1 MNPLKKLYCRA
12 FQTVFRIALPIL
24 PYRNPVIL
32 HSMAEIPG
40 ALNAKRLHR
49 PLLVTDK
56 SIREL
61 GLTRDLERVL
71 KEHQISCAIYDG
83 TRPNPTT
90 DMVMEALRIYRENRC
105 DSIIAFGGGSPMDCA
120 KAMLYFGKKLG
131 APGEITFAAV
141 PTTAGTGSEVTS
153 FAVLTDPVRGIKY
166 PLVDDGLLP
175 DQAIL
180 DPALLAGVP
189 PAVTADTGMDVLAHA
204 AEAYV
209 ARGAT
214 PYSDALAEKAFT
226 LAWANLP
233 AAFAATGDSPAKGEM
248 LLASNL
254 AGLAFNAAGL
264 GLCHSLAHAL
274 GGRFHVPHGRLNALI
289 FPHVLTYNAA
299 GRESAAKYAHLAGL
313 CGLAPTPRA
322 LSAGW
327 SRLRARLGLPDRLA
341 ACGVEAKKLHA
352 ALDELAAAALG
363 DLCAPSNPRRPSAED
378 VRALLKEL
386 A

>member
-1 MNPLKKLYCRA
+1 MEQFAVK
-12 FQTVFRIALPIL
+12 
-24 PYRNPVIL
+24 PVITFGGGAL
-32 HSMAEIPG
+32 AALEELPEGKVLVVTDSFLAKSGLLDRVLAHLKGRRVEVFDRVVPDPPVDLMAEG
-40 ALNAKRLHR
+40 ARALAEFR
-49 PLLVTDK
+49 P
-56 SIREL
+56 
-61 GLTRDLERVL
+61 
-71 KEHQISCAIYDG
+71 
-83 TRPNPTT
+83 
-90 DMVMEALRIYRENRC
+90 EAVV
-105 DSIIAFGGGSPMDCA
+105 AFGGGSPMDCA

-189 PAVTADTGMDVLAHA
+189 PAVTADTGMDVLTHA
-204 AEAYV
+204 AEAYA
-209 ARGAT
+209 ARGAS

-226 LAWANLP
+226 LAWRNLP
-233 AAFAATGDSPAKGEM
+233 PAFAGDGEARGRM

-274 GGRFHVPHGRLNALI
+274 GGKFHAPHGRLNALI

-299 GRESAAKYAHLAGL
+299 GRETAARYGRLAGL
-313 CGLAPTPRA
+313 CGLAATPRA

-327 SRLRARLGLPDRLA
+327 SRLRGRLGLPDRLA

-352 ALDELAAAALG
+352 NLDELAAAALG
-363 DLCAPSNPRRPSAED
+363 DLCAPSNPRSASAED
-378 VRALLKEL
+378 VKALLKEL

>member
-1 MNPLKKLYCRA
+1 MEQFAVK
-12 FQTVFRIALPIL
+12 
-24 PYRNPVIL
+24 PVITFGT
-32 HSMAEIPG
+32 G
-40 ALNAKRLHR
+40 ALAALE
-49 PLLVTDK
+49 
-56 SIREL
+56 EL
-61 GLTRDLERVL
+61 PGERVL
-71 KEHQISCAIYDG
+71 VITDG
-83 TRPNPTT
+83 FLAKSGLLDKVLAHLKGRTVEIFDQVVPDPPIDLVAKGAR
-90 DMVMEALRIYRENRC
+90 ALADFKPRTVV
-105 DSIIAFGGGSPMDCA
+105 AFGGGSPMDCA
-120 KAMLYFGKKLG
+120 KAMLLFGKKLG

-141 PTTAGTGSEVTS
+141 PTTAGTGSEATS

-166 PLVDDGLLP
+166 PLVDDELLP

-189 PAVTADTGMDVLAHA
+189 PAVTADTGMDVLTHA

-209 ARGAT
+209 AKGAS

-226 LAWANLP
+226 LAWENLRP
-233 AAFAATGDSPAKGEM
+233 AWESQGESRAKRQM

-254 AGLAFNAAGL
+254 AGMAFNAAGL

-299 GRESAAKYAHLAGL
+299 GRETAAKYAHLAGL

-341 ACGVEAKKLHA
+341 ACGVEAGKLHA

>member
-1 MNPLKKLYCRA
+1 MEQFAVK
-12 FQTVFRIALPIL
+12 
-24 PYRNPVIL
+24 PVITFGG
-32 HSMAEIPG
+32 G
-40 ALNAKRLHR
+40 ALAALEELPEGKVLVITDGFLAKSGLLDKVLAHLKGRTVEIFDQVVPDP
-49 PLLVTDK
+49 PLDLVAK
-56 SIREL
+56 GAR
-61 GLTRDLERVL
+61 
-71 KEHQISCAIYDG
+71 
-83 TRPNPTT
+83 
-90 DMVMEALRIYRENRC
+90 ALA
-105 DSIIAFGGGSPMDCA
+105 DFGPQAVVAFGGGSPMDCA
-120 KAMLYFGKKLG
+120 KAMLVFGKKLG
-131 APGEITFAAV
+131 ALGEITFAAV

-166 PLVDDGLLP
+166 PLVDDELLP

-189 PAVTADTGMDVLAHA
+189 PAVTADTGMDVLTHA
-204 AEAYV
+204 AEAYA
-209 ARGAT
+209 ARGAS

-226 LAWANLP
+226 LAWDNLRP
-233 AAFAATGDSPAKGEM
+233 AWESQGESRAKRQM

-274 GGRFHVPHGRLNALI
+274 GGKFHVPHGRLNALI
-289 FPHVLTYNAA
+289 FPHVLRFNAA
-299 GRESAAKYAHLAGL
+299 GKEAAAKYGQLARL
-313 CGLAPTPRA
+313 CGLAPNPRA
-322 LSAGW
+322 LAAGW
-327 SRLRARLGLPDRLA
+327 NRLRSQLKLPDRLT
-341 ACGVEAKKLHA
+341 ACGVETRQLHA

>member
-1 MNPLKKLYCRA
+1 MEQFAVK
-12 FQTVFRIALPIL
+12 
-24 PYRNPVIL
+24 PVITFGG
-32 HSMAEIPG
+32 G
-40 ALNAKRLHR
+40 ALAALE
-49 PLLVTDK
+49 
-56 SIREL
+56 EL
-61 GLTRDLERVL
+61 PGERVL
-71 KEHQISCAIYDG
+71 VV
-83 TRPNPTT
+83 T
-90 DMVMEALRIYRENRC
+90 DSFLAESGLLDMALAHLKGRRVEVFRQVVP
-105 DSIIAFGGGSPMDCA
+105 DPPLDLVAKGARALADFGPRAVVAFGGGSPMDCA

-189 PAVTADTGMDVLAHA
+189 PAVTADTGMDVLTHA
-204 AEAYV
+204 AEAY
-209 ARGAT
+209 AAKGAS

-226 LAWANLP
+226 LAWENLRP
-233 AAFAATGDSPAKGEM
+233 AWESQGESRAKRQM

-299 GRESAAKYAHLAGL
+299 GRETAAKYAHLAGL

>member
-1 MNPLKKLYCRA
+1 MEQFAVKPVITFGGGALAALEELPGEKVLVVTDSFLAESGLLDMALAHLKGRRVE
-12 FQTVFRIALPIL
+12 VFRQVVPDPPLDLVAKGARALADFGP
-24 PYRNPVIL
+24 RTV
-32 HSMAEIPG
+32 
-40 ALNAKRLHR
+40 
-49 PLLVTDK
+49 V
-56 SIREL
+56 
-61 GLTRDLERVL
+61 
-71 KEHQISCAIYDG
+71 
-83 TRPNPTT
+83 
-90 DMVMEALRIYRENRC
+90 
-105 DSIIAFGGGSPMDCA
+105 AFGGGSPMDCA

-189 PAVTADTGMDVLAHA
+189 PAVTADTGMDVLTHA

-209 ARGAT
+209 AKGAS

-226 LAWANLP
+226 LAWENLRP
-233 AAFAATGDSPAKGEM
+233 AWESQGESRARRQM

-254 AGLAFNAAGL
+254 AGMAFNAAGL
-264 GLCHSLAHAL
+264 GLCHSLAHSL
-274 GGRFHVPHGRLNALI
+274 GGKFHVPHGRLNALI
-289 FPHVLTYNAA
+289 FPHVLRFNAA
-299 GRESAAKYAHLAGL
+299 GKEAAAKYGQLARL
-313 CGLAPTPRA
+313 CGLAPNPRA

>member
-1 MNPLKKLYCRA
+1 MEQFAVKPVITFGGGALAALEELPGEKVLVVTDSFLAESGLLDMALAHLKGRRVE
-12 FQTVFRIALPIL
+12 VFRQVVPDPPLDLVAKGARALADFGP
-24 PYRNPVIL
+24 RTV
-32 HSMAEIPG
+32 
-40 ALNAKRLHR
+40 
-49 PLLVTDK
+49 V
-56 SIREL
+56 
-61 GLTRDLERVL
+61 
-71 KEHQISCAIYDG
+71 
-83 TRPNPTT
+83 
-90 DMVMEALRIYRENRC
+90 
-105 DSIIAFGGGSPMDCA
+105 AFGGGSPMDCA

-189 PAVTADTGMDVLAHA
+189 PAVTADTGMDVLTHA

-209 ARGAT
+209 AKGAS

-226 LAWANLP
+226 LAWENLRP
-233 AAFAATGDSPAKGEM
+233 AWESQGESRAKRQM

-299 GRESAAKYAHLAGL
+299 GRETAAKYAHLAGL

>member
-1 MNPLKKLYCRA
+1 MEQFAVKPVITFGGGALAALEELPGEKVLVVTDSFLAESGLLDMALAHLKGRRVE
-12 FQTVFRIALPIL
+12 VFRQVVPAPPLDL
-24 PYRNPVIL
+24 V
-32 HSMAEIPG
+32 AKG
-40 ALNAKRLHR
+40 ARARADVGPR
-49 PLLVTDK
+49 TV
-56 SIREL
+56 
-61 GLTRDLERVL
+61 V
-71 KEHQISCAIYDG
+71 
-83 TRPNPTT
+83 
-90 DMVMEALRIYRENRC
+90 
-105 DSIIAFGGGSPMDCA
+105 AFGGGSPMDCA

-189 PAVTADTGMDVLAHA
+189 PAVTADTGMDVLTHA
-204 AEAYV
+204 AEAY
-209 ARGAT
+209 AAKGAS

-226 LAWANLP
+226 LAWENLRP
-233 AAFAATGDSPAKGEM
+233 AWESQGESRAKRQM

-299 GRESAAKYAHLAGL
+299 GRETAAKYAHLAGL

>member
-1 MNPLKKLYCRA
+1 MEQFAVKPVITFGGGALAALEELPGEKVLVVTDSFLAESGLLDMALAHLKGRRVE
-12 FQTVFRIALPIL
+12 VFRQVVPDPPLDLVAKGARALADFGP
-24 PYRNPVIL
+24 RTV
-32 HSMAEIPG
+32 
-40 ALNAKRLHR
+40 
-49 PLLVTDK
+49 V
-56 SIREL
+56 
-61 GLTRDLERVL
+61 
-71 KEHQISCAIYDG
+71 
-83 TRPNPTT
+83 
-90 DMVMEALRIYRENRC
+90 
-105 DSIIAFGGGSPMDCA
+105 AFGGGSPMDCA

-189 PAVTADTGMDVLAHA
+189 PAVTADTGMDVLTHA
-204 AEAYV
+204 AEAYA

-226 LAWANLP
+226 LAWENLRP
-233 AAFAATGDSPAKGEM
+233 AWESQGESRAKRQM

-299 GRESAAKYAHLAGL
+299 GRETAAKYAHLAGL

>member
-1 MNPLKKLYCRA
+1 MEQFAVK
-12 FQTVFRIALPIL
+12 
-24 PYRNPVIL
+24 PVITFGT
-32 HSMAEIPG
+32 G
-40 ALNAKRLHR
+40 ALAALE
-49 PLLVTDK
+49 
-56 SIREL
+56 EL
-61 GLTRDLERVL
+61 PGERVL
-71 KEHQISCAIYDG
+71 VITDG
-83 TRPNPTT
+83 FLAKSGLLDKVLAHLKGRTVELFDQVVPDPPIDLVARGAR
-90 DMVMEALRIYRENRC
+90 ALADFKPRAVV
-105 DSIIAFGGGSPMDCA
+105 AFGGGSPMDCA
-120 KAMLYFGKKLG
+120 KAMLLFGKKLG

-189 PAVTADTGMDVLAHA
+189 PAVTADTGMDVLTHA

-209 ARGAT
+209 AKGAS

-226 LAWANLP
+226 LAWENLRP
-233 AAFAATGDSPAKGEM
+233 AWESQGESRAKRQM

-264 GLCHSLAHAL
+264 GLCHSLAHSL
-274 GGRFHVPHGRLNALI
+274 GGKFHVPHGRLNALI

-299 GRESAAKYAHLAGL
+299 GRETAAKYAHLAGL

>member
-1 MNPLKKLYCRA
+1 MEQFAVK
-12 FQTVFRIALPIL
+12 
-24 PYRNPVIL
+24 PVITFGT
-32 HSMAEIPG
+32 G
-40 ALNAKRLHR
+40 ALAALE
-49 PLLVTDK
+49 
-56 SIREL
+56 EL
-61 GLTRDLERVL
+61 PGERVL
-71 KEHQISCAIYDG
+71 VITDG
-83 TRPNPTT
+83 FLAKSGLLDKVLAHLKGRTVEIFDQVVPDPPIDLVAKGAR
-90 DMVMEALRIYRENRC
+90 ALADFKPRTVV
-105 DSIIAFGGGSPMDCA
+105 AFGGGSPMDCA
-120 KAMLYFGKKLG
+120 KAMLIFGKKLG

-166 PLVDDGLLP
+166 PLVDDELLP

-189 PAVTADTGMDVLAHA
+189 PAVTADTGMDVLTHA

-209 ARGAT
+209 ARGAS

-226 LAWANLP
+226 LAWENLRP
-233 AAFAATGDSPAKGEM
+233 AWESQGESRAKRQM

-299 GRESAAKYAHLAGL
+299 GRETAAKYAHLAGL

>member
-1 MNPLKKLYCRA
+1 MEQFAVK
-12 FQTVFRIALPIL
+12 
-24 PYRNPVIL
+24 PVITFGT
-32 HSMAEIPG
+32 G
-40 ALNAKRLHR
+40 ALAALE
-49 PLLVTDK
+49 
-56 SIREL
+56 EL
-61 GLTRDLERVL
+61 PGERVL
-71 KEHQISCAIYDG
+71 VITDG
-83 TRPNPTT
+83 FLAKSGLLDKVLAHLKGRTVEIFDQVVPDPPIDLVAKGAR
-90 DMVMEALRIYRENRC
+90 ALADFKPRTVV
-105 DSIIAFGGGSPMDCA
+105 AFGGGSPMDCA

-189 PAVTADTGMDVLAHA
+189 PAVTADTGMDVLTHA
-204 AEAYV
+204 AEAY
-209 ARGAT
+209 AAKGAS

-226 LAWANLP
+226 LAWENLRP
-233 AAFAATGDSPAKGEM
+233 AWESQGESRAKRQM

-299 GRESAAKYAHLAGL
+299 GRETAAKYAHLAGL

>member
-1 MNPLKKLYCRA
+1 MEQFAVKPVITFGGGALAALEELPGEKVLVVTDSFLAESGLLDMALAHLKGRRVE
-12 FQTVFRIALPIL
+12 VFRQVVPDPPLDLVAKGARALADFGP
-24 PYRNPVIL
+24 RTV
-32 HSMAEIPG
+32 
-40 ALNAKRLHR
+40 
-49 PLLVTDK
+49 V
-56 SIREL
+56 
-61 GLTRDLERVL
+61 
-71 KEHQISCAIYDG
+71 
-83 TRPNPTT
+83 
-90 DMVMEALRIYRENRC
+90 
-105 DSIIAFGGGSPMDCA
+105 AFGGGSPMDCA

-189 PAVTADTGMDVLAHA
+189 PAVTADTGMDVLTHA
-204 AEAYV
+204 AEAY
-209 ARGAT
+209 AAKGAS

-226 LAWANLP
+226 LAWENLRP
-233 AAFAATGDSPAKGEM
+233 AWESQGESRAKRQM

-299 GRESAAKYAHLAGL
+299 GRETAAKYAHLAGL

>member
-1 MNPLKKLYCRA
+1 MEQFAVKPVITFGGGALAALEELPGEKVLVVTDSFLAESGLLDMALAHLKGRRVE
-12 FQTVFRIALPIL
+12 VFRQVVPDPPLDLVAKGARALADFGP
-24 PYRNPVIL
+24 RAV
-32 HSMAEIPG
+32 
-40 ALNAKRLHR
+40 
-49 PLLVTDK
+49 V
-56 SIREL
+56 
-61 GLTRDLERVL
+61 
-71 KEHQISCAIYDG
+71 
-83 TRPNPTT
+83 
-90 DMVMEALRIYRENRC
+90 
-105 DSIIAFGGGSPMDCA
+105 AFGGGSPMDCA

-189 PAVTADTGMDVLAHA
+189 PAVTADTGMDVLTHA
-204 AEAYV
+204 AEAYA
-209 ARGAT
+209 ARGAS

-226 LAWANLP
+226 LAWENLRP
-233 AAFAATGDSPAKGEM
+233 AWESQGESRAKRQM

-299 GRESAAKYAHLAGL
+299 GRETAAKYAHLAGL

>member
-1 MNPLKKLYCRA
+1 MEQFAVKPVITFGGGALAALEELPGEKVLVVTDSFLAESGLLDMALAHLKGRRVE
-12 FQTVFRIALPIL
+12 VFRQVVPDPPLDLVAKGARALADFGP
-24 PYRNPVIL
+24 RTV
-32 HSMAEIPG
+32 
-40 ALNAKRLHR
+40 
-49 PLLVTDK
+49 V
-56 SIREL
+56 
-61 GLTRDLERVL
+61 
-71 KEHQISCAIYDG
+71 
-83 TRPNPTT
+83 
-90 DMVMEALRIYRENRC
+90 
-105 DSIIAFGGGSPMDCA
+105 AFGGGSPMDCA

-189 PAVTADTGMDVLAHA
+189 PAVTADTGMDVLTHA
-204 AEAYV
+204 AEAYA
-209 ARGAT
+209 ARGAS

-226 LAWANLP
+226 LAWENLRP
-233 AAFAATGDSPAKGEM
+233 AWESQGESRAKRQM

-299 GRESAAKYAHLAGL
+299 GRETAAKYAHLAGL